1 MNHLLEKD
9 LKNLENLLQKVKE
22 QGLSYLENISERPT
36 QLNHQ
41 LPKEIPFIENGQ
53 GSEEAFKIFKERLEP
68 LMVASSGP
76 RYWGFVTGGTTP
88 ASIMG
93 DWLTSIYDQNTQA
106 LNGAGDISGQIEM
119 ETIEMLLDFFEL
131 PKDYLGGFVS
141 GATMSN
147 FTCLAVARQWI
158 GKQLGKDFAKDGI
171 TEKIN
176 ILSAVP
182 HSSSVKSLSMLGIG
196 SNNITK
202 IKIQNGNR
210 ECVDINDLE
219 EKIQQLNGNPFILI
233 SSAGT
238 VNTVDYDDFEA
249 ISKLREK
256 YNFWWHIDGAFGAFA
271 ICSDHQKH
279 YLKGWDNADSIT
291 IDNHKWMNVP
301 YENATFFIKEKHKL
315 EQVETFQNSSAP
327 YLGDLMEKFSY
338 LNFLPENSRR
348 LKALPVWFSLM
359 AYGKDGFKEIVES
372 NINLSQ
378 YFGQLL
384 KNDDDFE
391 LLAPVRLNTVCFTLK
406 NQDSEQV
413 LQFLDQLNKT
423 QKVFLTPTFYDGKQ
437 AVRSALVNWRTE
449 KSDVDLV
456 FSLMKDLLKN

>member
-1 MNHLLEKD
+1 MIWK
-9 LKNLENLLQKVKE
+9 K
-22 QGLSYLENISERPT
+22 
-36 QLNHQ
+36 
-41 LPKEIPFIENGQ
+41 
-53 GSEEAFKIFKERLEP
+53 
-68 LMVASSGP
+68 
-76 RYWGFVTGGTTP
+76 
-88 ASIMG
+88 
-93 DWLTSIYDQNTQA
+93 
-106 LNGAGDISGQIEM
+106 
-119 ETIEMLLDFFEL
+119 
-131 PKDYLGGFVS
+131 
-141 GATMSN
+141 
-147 FTCLAVARQWI
+147 
-158 GKQLGKDFAKDGI
+158 
-171 TEKIN
+171 
-176 ILSAVP
+176 
-182 HSSSVKSLSMLGIG
+182 
-196 SNNITK
+196 
-202 IKIQNGNR
+202 KIQ
-210 ECVDINDLE
+210 E
-219 EKIQQLNGNPFILI
+219 LNGNPFILI

-249 ISKLREK
+249 ISNLKEK
-256 YNFWWHIDGAFGAFA
+256 YDFWWHIDGAFGAFA
-271 ICSDHQKH
+271 ICSDHHKH
-279 YLKGWDNADSIT
+279 YLKGWENADSIT

-327 YLGDLMEKFSY
+327 YLGDPMEKFSY

-384 KNDDDFE
+384 ENDDNFE

-413 LQFLDQLNKT
+413 LQFLNQLNKT

-437 AVRSALVNWRTE
+437 AIRSAFVNWRTE

-456 FSLMKDLLKN
+456 FNLMKKLLIN

>member
-9 LKNLENLLQKVKE
+9 LSKLENLLQKVKE

-36 QLNHQ
+36 QSNHQ
-41 LPKEIPFIENGQ
+41 LPKEIPTIENGK
-53 GSEEAFKIFKERLEP
+53 GSEEAFKIFNERLEP

-171 TEKIN
+171 SEKIN

-182 HSSSVKSLSMLGIG
+182 HSSSVKCLSMLGIG
-196 SNNITK
+196 SNNIIK

-210 ECVDINDLE
+210 ECIDITDLE

-249 ISKLREK
+249 ISKLKEK

-271 ICSDHQKH
+271 ISSDHHKH
-279 YLKGWDNADSIT
+279 YLKGWKNADSIT

-301 YENATFFIKEKHKL
+301 YENATFFIKEKYEL

-327 YLGDLMEKFSY
+327 YLGDPMETFSY

-384 KNDDDFE
+384 ENDDDFE

-437 AVRSALVNWRTE
+437 AIRSALVNWRTE
-449 KSDVDLV
+449 KTDIDLV
-456 FSLMKDLLKN
+456 FSLMKDLIKN